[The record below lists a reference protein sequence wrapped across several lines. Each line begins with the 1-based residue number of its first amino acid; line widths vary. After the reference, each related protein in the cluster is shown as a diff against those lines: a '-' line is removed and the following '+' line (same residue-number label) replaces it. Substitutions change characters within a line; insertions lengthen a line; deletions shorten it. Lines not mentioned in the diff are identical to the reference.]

1 MRKSMRRFCGGGK
14 GIKAMT
20 ELEMILKAHAKRY
33 EKMEPTD
40 AVKLI
45 YQNEF
50 GGGHLIRDVESCM
63 NYLYREYAAVEKSSK
78 PLRPEA
84 IGNGMVRVHLAGV
97 QEEELEKLGQN
108 FIRSAAIHTGS
119 MDAFLEKL
127 KVLRMVTEQ
136 GCFSFDISRLD
147 AYLREYG
154 AAGYPV
160 VSHSEAYRKAYAP
173 AYRVV
178 VEALTP

>member
-1 MRKSMRRFCGGGK
+1 M
-14 GIKAMT
+14 ITMT
-20 ELEMILKAHAKRY
+20 ELETILKTHAKRY
-33 EKMEPTD
+33 ARMEPTD

-50 GGGHLIRDVESCM
+50 GGGHLIRDAESCM
-63 NYLYREYAAVEKSSK
+63 NYLRREYAAVEKTQEL
-78 PLRPEA
+78 PPES

-97 QEEELEKLGQN
+97 KEEELEKLGQN

-119 MDAFLEKL
+119 MEAFLEKL

-136 GCFSFDISRLD
+136 GCFSFDISQLD
-147 AYLREYG
+147 AYLREYE
-154 AAGYPV
+154 AAGYPM

-173 AYRVV
+173 AYRVAM
-178 VEALTP
+178 ETLPAAETNDFCGL